1 MKNLDFKIAGISID
15 VDKLFTSG
23 VTILWKLL
31 ISTLVFYLV
40 THFGRKIIKRYLDK
54 HNDKLV
60 LSKRS
65 QTISALVNSL
75 FRYTMI
81 FFYVYSILTILGIP
95 VGTLI
100 ASAGIFSL
108 AIGLGAQGF
117 MSDLVN
123 GFFILSEGQ
132 YDVGDNVE
140 IGTETGTVTQLG
152 LRTTQIVTTD
162 GTLIFIPNRK
172 ISIVRNLTH
181 GGIGLNLDMNLDA
194 DTDLKL
200 LSSLLDQADEDLL
213 TWHDKLV
220 SGPTQIGVVGQQ
232 GQTITYRVHF
242 QVKPGFEGKIRQTYW
257 QTYLQYLRV
266 NQVKFGQESVIINNS
281 KKA

>member
-40 THFGRKIIKRYLDK
+40 SHFGRKIIKRYLDK

-75 FRYTMI
+75 FRYTMV
-81 FFYVYSILTILGIP
+81 FFYAYSILTILGIP

-162 GTLIFIPNRK
+162 GTLIFIPNRQ

-213 TWHDKLV
+213 AWHDKLV

-242 QVKPGFEGKIRQTYW
+242 QVKPGFEGKIRQAYW
-257 QTYLQYLRV
+257 QAYLQYLRV
-266 NQVKFGQESVIINNS
+266 NQVKFGQEPVIINNS

>member
-40 THFGRKIIKRYLDK
+40 SHFGRKIIKRYLDK

-75 FRYTMI
+75 FRYTMV

-162 GTLIFIPNRK
+162 GTLIFIPNRQ

-194 DTDLKL
+194 DTDLKQL
-200 LSSLLDQADEDLL
+200 TSLLDKADEKLTDL
-213 TWHDKLV
+213 HDKLV
-220 SGPTQIGVVGQQ
+220 SGPTLIGVVGQQ

-242 QVKPGFEGKIRQTYW
+242 QVKPGFEGKIRQAYW
-257 QTYLQYLRV
+257 QAYLQCLRV
-266 NQVKFGQESVIINNS
+266 NQVKFGQEPVIINNS

>member
-1 MKNLDFKIAGISID
+1 MKNLDFKIAGISVD

-40 THFGRKIIKRYLDK
+40 SHFGRKIIKRYLDK

-75 FRYTMI
+75 FRYTMV

-162 GTLIFIPNRK
+162 GTLIFIPNRQ

-200 LSSLLDQADEDLL
+200 LSSLLDQADEKLTDL
-213 TWHDKLV
+213 HDKLV

-242 QVKPGFEGKIRQTYW
+242 QVKPGFEGKIRQAYW
-257 QTYLQYLRV
+257 QTYLQYLQV
-266 NQVKFGQESVIINNS
+266 NQIKFGQEPVIINNS